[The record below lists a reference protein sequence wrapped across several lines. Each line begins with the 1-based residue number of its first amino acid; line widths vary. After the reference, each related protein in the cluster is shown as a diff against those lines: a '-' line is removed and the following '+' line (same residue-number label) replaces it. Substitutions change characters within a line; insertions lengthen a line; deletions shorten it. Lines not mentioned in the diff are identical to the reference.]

1 MPPKRK
7 SVNVMCRECGRILK
21 STSINKH
28 YTKFHPNPLYI
39 YEDSF
44 IVIPDFDYSYEWKDP
59 ADNKSTKFYKLRK
72 SRRIVS
78 RKSRKSRRVLSR
90 KSRY

>member
-1 MPPKRK
+1 M
-7 SVNVMCRECGRILK
+7 
-21 STSINKH
+21 
-28 YTKFHPNPLYI
+28 
-39 YEDSF
+39 
-44 IVIPDFDYSYEWKDP
+44 IPDFNYSYEWKDP

-90 KSRY
+90 KSKY